1 MSETPER
8 RGGERRANP
17 PLPEAWHLDR
27 KVPISLILAILIQFA
42 IALLAYGDLKKD
54 VELLKQDSA
63 ALHGRDTMHEDQM
76 RETVKLMQDQYARL
90 DAKLDRL
97 IERRQK

>member
-1 MSETPER
+1 MHAHFRGTCGSGVHVTPDYSDGMTVAADHPGVDE
-8 RGGERRANP
+8 
-17 PLPEAWHLDR
+17 L
-27 KVPISLILAILIQFA
+27 F
-42 IALLAYGDLKKD
+42 ALLAYGDLKKD